1 MANPRAG
8 ASSDTHDKPAASE
21 PSTSPRRRPR
31 NWQDVDEERHGLLLG
46 WIAFTAT
53 FAIARLVT
61 GVIRLGSESAADVT
75 THGVHLHHYLWGI
88 LLVAGVGVVGL
99 GDRTA
104 RVRAYLGVVL
114 GIGLALIVD
123 EVALLVTLRDV
134 YWQTAGWS
142 SVGAAVL
149 IIGLAGTALVFTR
162 SGHREKA

>member
-1 MANPRAG
+1 MANARAQ
-8 ASSDTHDKPAASE
+8 SSPGIQDKPAAPE

-31 NWQDVDEERHGLLLG
+31 NWQEVDEERHGLLLA
-46 WIAFTAT
+46 WIAFTLT
-53 FAIARLVT
+53 FLIARLVT

-75 THGVHLHHYLWGI
+75 AHGVHLHHYLWGI
-88 LLVAGVGVVGL
+88 LLITGAGIFGL
-99 GDRTA
+99 ADRSNRT
-104 RVRAYLGVVL
+104 RAYLGIAL
-114 GIGLALIVD
+114 GIGLALVVD

-149 IIGLAGTALVFTR
+149 IIGFVGTALVFTR